1 MFMVPFHCLEFKPNK
16 TECNFS
22 PQKKKKKKNQTKP
35 IFLDGALMYTYKR
48 LIYS

>member
-22 PQKKKKKKNQTKP
+22 PKKKKNQTKP

-48 LIYS
+48 LIFS